1 MTFSTKLPALSGLPQ
16 KQSKNQAMP
25 LNSQFSILNSFP
37 IFSINFRSAFPR

>member
-25 LNSQFSILNSFP
+25 LNSQFSILSLFSLSTSEAPFP
-37 IFSINFRSAFPR
+37 DD